1 MGNYKK
7 CLAIALVIAAIIA
20 IITMY
25 YTKNQEYSVLMFFG
39 ISIAI
44 MIYFFSNSCS
54 QCGNLAAIIFNN
66 TELVDTNERE
76 SHFIKQKAVGKSV
89 RRDYDGNVID
99 ETTHYRDVNYV
110 KTTTIDTYEDIFVC
124 KYCGAMSKK
133 RYKKRSY
140 KSRRE

>member
-7 CLAIALVIAAIIA
+7 CLAIALVIAVIIA

-39 ISIAI
+39 TSIAI
-44 MIYFFSNSCS
+44 MIYFFSNGCS
-54 QCGNLAAIIFNN
+54 HCENLAAIIFNK
-66 TELVDTNERE
+66 TELVDTKKRE
-76 SHFIKQKAVGKSV
+76 THFVKQKAVGKSV

-99 ETTHYRDVNYV
+99 ETTHYRDVNHV
-110 KTTTIDTYEDIFVC
+110 KTTTINTYEDTFVC
-124 KYCGAMSKK
+124 KYCGATSKR
-133 RYKKRSY
+133 RYEKRSS